1 MGQGSDEQQR
11 AQRSATPGHPAQQQ
25 VSGGPTIIEGAFTYD
40 ALEDLFL
47 YLCSRRESLT
57 WQLTTLAGSFTLLID
72 EGQPA
77 DIMFRPVRPIGAYVG
92 LRALHTLFRQQ
103 GGQFTVQRGL
113 SALNLAALKR
123 RSLNASGEN
132 LLIAMAAFEDEQSA
146 PAILSGTTI
155 DDSAEGA
162 LVADL
167 SAEDHHTAF
176 VTRTKD
182 TPLVDVLQLFSVSRR
197 SYRVSLF
204 GSAAGP
210 LGQIELSANQV
221 GHVSASGVG
230 SGQEGQ
236 AALNTLLGLSL
247 AADLRIEVS
256 PRPVSDWAVIDGAAT
271 PLGKLDSLLLKAAL
285 DGALTPQPP
294 GLQPPSADAVAAPAL
309 SPSAP
314 NGPAQ
319 ASPAPS
325 NPEQSSSA
333 EPTPS
338 PLQRLGRLL
347 RRR

>member
-11 AQRSATPGHPAQQQ
+11 AQRSATPGHPVQGQ

-40 ALEDLFL
+40 ALEDLLL

-57 WQLTTLAGSFTLLID
+57 WQLTTLAGSFTLLLD
-72 EGQPA
+72 QGQPA

-92 LRALHTLFRQQ
+92 LRALHTLFQQQ

-113 SALNLAALKR
+113 SAPGSAGLKR

-132 LLIAMAAFEDEQSA
+132 LLIAMAAFEDEHNA
-146 PAILSGTTI
+146 PAILSGTTV
-155 DDSAEGA
+155 DDSAEGV

-167 SAEDHHTAF
+167 TPEDHRTAF
-176 VTRTKD
+176 VTRSRD

-197 SYRVSLF
+197 AYRVSLF

-221 GHVSASGVG
+221 GRASA

-236 AALNTLLGLSL
+236 AALNSLLGLSL
-247 AADLRIEVS
+247 AAELRIEVS
-256 PRPVSDWAVIDGAAT
+256 SLPVGGWPGS
-271 PLGKLDSLLLKAAL
+271 PLGKLDSSLLRAAL
-285 DGALTPQPP
+285 DGALTPESPSSQ
-294 GLQPPSADAVAAPAL
+294 LPSADVVADPAQL
-309 SPSAP
+309 RSAP
-314 NGPAQ
+314 GDPAQINPAQ
-319 ASPAPS
+319 ARPAQIDPAR
-325 NPEQSSSA
+325 SSSA